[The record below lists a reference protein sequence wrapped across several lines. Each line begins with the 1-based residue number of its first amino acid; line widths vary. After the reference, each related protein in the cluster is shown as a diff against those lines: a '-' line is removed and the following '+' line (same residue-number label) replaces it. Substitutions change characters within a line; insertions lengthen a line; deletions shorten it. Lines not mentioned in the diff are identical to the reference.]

1 MTAEEREQGTI
12 AYVALGSNIDDREHY
27 LQDAIT
33 ALNQE
38 SGITVTGLSSIYE
51 TEPVGYVDQSAF
63 LNMVIQIIT
72 VLPAEELLFTML
84 AIEKRLGRTR
94 DLRWGPR
101 TIDLDLLLYGDHQL
115 TTPDL
120 IIPHPRMHERA
131 FVLVPLTEVLY
142 KRQDAAFEFISAHLE
157 KLEGKEGVILW
168 KKAQ

>member
-1 MTAEEREQGTI
+1 MTAEEREQGLI
-12 AYVALGSNIDDREHY
+12 AYVALGSNIDDRERF
-27 LQDAIT
+27 LQEAI
-33 ALNQE
+33 AELNQE
-38 SGITVTGLSSIYE
+38 AGITVTALSSIYE

-63 LNMVIQIIT
+63 LNMVIQVRT

-84 AIEKRLGRTR
+84 AIENRLGRKR
-94 DLRWGPR
+94 DVRWGPR
-101 TIDLDLLLYGDHQL
+101 TIDLDLLIYGEHQL

-142 KRQDAAFEFISAHLE
+142 NRQDAAFEFISAQLE
-157 KLEGKEGVILW
+157 KLEGKEGVMLW

>member
-1 MTAEEREQGTI
+1 MTAEERERGIT

-27 LQDAIT
+27 LQDAIA

-51 TEPVGYVDQSAF
+51 TEPVGFVDQSAF
-63 LNMVIQIIT
+63 LNMVIQVST
-72 VLPAEELLFTML
+72 VLPAEELLFTLL
-84 AIEKRLGRTR
+84 AIENRLGRTR

-101 TIDLDLLLYGDHQL
+101 TIDLDLLLYGDHRL

-131 FVLVPLTEVLY
+131 FVLVPLSEVLY
-142 KRQDAAFEFISAHLE
+142 ERQDAAFEFISAHLE
-157 KLEGKEGVILW
+157 KLEGKEGVVLW
-168 KKAQ
+168 KKVQ

>member
-1 MTAEEREQGTI
+1 
-12 AYVALGSNIDDREHY
+12 
-27 LQDAIT
+27 
-33 ALNQE
+33 
-38 SGITVTGLSSIYE
+38 
-51 TEPVGYVDQSAF
+51 
-63 LNMVIQIIT
+63 MVIEIVT

-142 KRQDAAFEFISAHLE
+142 KRQDAAI
-157 KLEGKEGVILW
+157 
-168 KKAQ
+168 

>member
-1 MTAEEREQGTI
+1 MTAEERERSI
-12 AYVALGSNIDDREHY
+12 AAYVALGSNINNREQY

-38 SGITVTGLSSIYE
+38 PGIFVTGLSSIYE

-63 LNMVIQIIT
+63 LNMVVQIQT
-72 VLPAEELLFTML
+72 VIPAEDLLSKLL
-84 AIEKRLGRTR
+84 AIENRLGRKR
-94 DLRWGPR
+94 DVRWGPR
-101 TIDLDLLLYGDHQL
+101 TIDLDLLLYGDEQL

-131 FVLVPLTEVLY
+131 FVLVPLLEVLY
-142 KRQDAAFEFISAHLE
+142 ERQDAAFEFISANLE
-157 KLEGKEGVILW
+157 KLEGKEGVVLW

>member
-1 MTAEEREQGTI
+1 MTGQ
-12 AYVALGSNIDDREHY
+12 
-27 LQDAIT
+27 
-33 ALNQE
+33 
-38 SGITVTGLSSIYE
+38 SGIYE

-63 LNMVIQIIT
+63 LNMVIQIHT
-72 VLPAEELLFTML
+72 DLSPEALLVTLL
-84 AIEKRLGRTR
+84 AIENRLGRTR

-131 FVLVPLTEVLY
+131 FVLVPLSEVLY
-142 KRQDAAFEFISAHLE
+142 ARQDALFESISAHLE

>member
-1 MTAEEREQGTI
+1 MTAEEQERNI
-12 AYVALGSNIDDREHY
+12 AAYVALGSNINDREQY

-38 SGITVTGLSSIYE
+38 SGIVVTGLSSIYE

-63 LNMVIQIIT
+63 LNMVVQIQT
-72 VLPAEELLFTML
+72 VIPAEDLLFKLL
-84 AIEKRLGRTR
+84 AIENRLGRKR
-94 DLRWGPR
+94 DVRWGPR
-101 TIDLDLLLYGDHQL
+101 TIDLDLLLYGDEQL

-131 FVLVPLTEVLY
+131 FVLVPLSEVLY
-142 KRQDAAFEFISAHLE
+142 ERQDAAFEFISANLE
-157 KLEGKEGVILW
+157 KLEGKEGVVLW

>member
-1 MTAEEREQGTI
+1 MTADEREQGIT
-12 AYVALGSNIDDREHY
+12 AYVALGSNINDREHY
-27 LQDAIT
+27 LQNAIA
-33 ALNQE
+33 ALDQE
-38 SGITVTGLSSIYE
+38 AGITVTGLSSIYE

-63 LNMVIQIIT
+63 LNMVIQLRT
-72 VLPAEELLFTML
+72 NLSAEALLFTL
-84 AIEKRLGRTR
+84 LGIENRLGRTR

-101 TIDLDLLLYGDHQL
+101 TIDLDLLLYGDEQL

-142 KRQDAAFEFISAHLE
+142 TRQDAAFEFISAHLE
-157 KLEGKEGVILW
+157 KLEGKEGVVLW

>member
-1 MTAEEREQGTI
+1 MTAEEREPTTT

-27 LQDAIT
+27 LQDAIA
-33 ALNQE
+33 ALHQE
-38 SGITVTGLSSIYE
+38 SGIQVTGLSSIYE

-63 LNMVIQIIT
+63 LNMVIQIHT
-72 VLPAEELLFTML
+72 SLPAEALLFTLL
-84 AIEKRLGRTR
+84 AIENRLGRTR

-101 TIDLDLLLYGDHQL
+101 TIDLDLLLYGDEQL

-131 FVLVPLTEVLY
+131 FVLVPLTEVLS
-142 KRQDAAFEFISAHLE
+142 KRQDAAFEFISGHLE
-157 KLEGKEGVILW
+157 KLEGKEGVVLW

>member
-1 MTAEEREQGTI
+1 MTAEERERSI
-12 AYVALGSNIDDREHY
+12 AAYVALGSNINNREQY

-38 SGITVTGLSSIYE
+38 SGILVTGLSSIYE

-63 LNMVIQIIT
+63 LNMVVQIQT
-72 VLPAEELLFTML
+72 VIPAEDLLTKLL
-84 AIEKRLGRTR
+84 AIENRLGRKR
-94 DLRWGPR
+94 DVRWGPR
-101 TIDLDLLLYGDHQL
+101 TIDLDLLLYGDEQL

-131 FVLVPLTEVLY
+131 FVLVPLSEVLY
-142 KRQDAAFEFISAHLE
+142 ERQDAAFEFISANLE
-157 KLEGKEGVILW
+157 KLEGKEGVVLW

>member
-1 MTAEEREQGTI
+1 MTAEERERTII
-12 AYVALGSNIDDREHY
+12 AYVALGSNIDNREHY
-27 LQDAIT
+27 LQGAIA
-33 ALNQE
+33 ALNEE
-38 SGITVTGLSSIYE
+38 SGIKVTGQSSIYE

-63 LNMVIQIIT
+63 LNMVVQIHT
-72 VLPAEELLFTML
+72 DLPPEALLVTLL
-84 AIEKRLGRTR
+84 AIENRLGRTR

-101 TIDLDLLLYGDHQL
+101 TIDLDLLLYGDHRL

-131 FVLVPLTEVLY
+131 FVLVPLSEVLY
-142 KRQDAAFEFISAHLE
+142 ARQDALFESISAHLE

>member
-1 MTAEEREQGTI
+1 MTAEDRERTI
-12 AYVALGSNIDDREHY
+12 AYVALGSNIDNREYY
-27 LQDAIT
+27 LQSAI
-33 ALNQE
+33 AVLNEE

-63 LNMVIQIIT
+63 LNMVIQIHT
-72 VLPAEELLFTML
+72 DLSPDALLVTLL
-84 AIEKRLGRTR
+84 AIENRLGRTR

-101 TIDLDLLLYGDHQL
+101 TIDLDLLLYGDHRL

-131 FVLVPLTEVLY
+131 FVLVPLSEVLY
-142 KRQDAAFEFISAHLE
+142 ARQAALFESISAHLE